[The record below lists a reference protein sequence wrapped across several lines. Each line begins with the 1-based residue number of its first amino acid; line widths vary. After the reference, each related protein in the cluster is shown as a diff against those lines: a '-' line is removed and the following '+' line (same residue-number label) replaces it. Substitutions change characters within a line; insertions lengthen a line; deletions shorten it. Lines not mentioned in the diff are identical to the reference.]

1 MEEQR
6 VLRKAE
12 QRAFQAKMAE
22 CDAAPHLFERRGDVY
37 AECNVAAARARLE
50 KGTLMLIEGVLR
62 WRDDEGA
69 SFKLSHP
76 PASS

>member
-37 AECNVAAARARLE
+37 AGNVAAARARLE
-50 KGTLMLIEGVLR
+50 RGTLMLIEGVLR